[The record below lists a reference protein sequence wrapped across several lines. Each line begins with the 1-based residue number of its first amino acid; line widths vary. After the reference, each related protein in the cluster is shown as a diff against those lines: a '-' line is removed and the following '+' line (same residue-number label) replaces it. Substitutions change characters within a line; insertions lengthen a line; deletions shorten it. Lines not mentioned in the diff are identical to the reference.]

1 MRISRGR
8 KSSPYEV
15 RCLRCDVSFPV
26 ETKVCLHCG
35 GRTSNA
41 GALFEME
48 DPAELATGAGG
59 RSDTLSSSRTAEAS
73 TDQLRADKDAA
84 QEECEEN
91 CMARDAAVAAC
102 SAAVALASSTQWRV
116 EQLERGQEALQAAAS
131 RSREVAAAA
140 SRSAAAVGR
149 DVERL
154 TGEILNQIVPGL
166 RQARSALA
174 DASIAASDTPPGGSQ
189 TLDADAMQDALP
201 PPPSLPSVDDED
213 ARELDYAAAG
223 AADETQLGEPAPAD
237 DASAAADAGDE
248 TQDPLSPSPKKRG
261 SEETSDSPPPK
272 RARASQDTADSG
284 SPPEELNF

>member
-1 MRISRGR
+1 
-8 KSSPYEV
+8 
-15 RCLRCDVSFPV
+15 
-26 ETKVCLHCG
+26 
-35 GRTSNA
+35 
-41 GALFEME
+41 
-48 DPAELATGAGG
+48 
-59 RSDTLSSSRTAEAS
+59 
-73 TDQLRADKDAA
+73 
-84 QEECEEN
+84 
-91 CMARDAAVAAC
+91 MARDAAVAAC

-261 SEETSDSPPPK
+261 SEEHVGLAAAEAG
-272 RARASQDTADSG
+272 RARRSRPTTRRASPEPAFPCRRAESPDFPLPSLERSRRRRNTLYTGSTAEVAERQA
-284 SPPEELNF
+284 PPEQVGVDGMRGLVAEAAVGARRLERHVEEHARPLAVRLAGVEQPPII

>member
-1 MRISRGR
+1 MNALISTQVLER
-8 KSSPYEV
+8 KA
-15 RCLRCDVSFPV
+15 
-26 ETKVCLHCG
+26 KK
-35 GRTSNA
+35 
-41 GALFEME
+41 
-48 DPAELATGAGG
+48 AESRADEQKQRA
-59 RSDTLSSSRTAEAS
+59 DAAEAKSRTAEAS
-73 TDQLRADKDAA
+73 TDQLRADRTAA

-213 ARELDYAAAG
+213 ARELDYAADAVN
-223 AADETQLGEPAPAD
+223 DETQLGEPAPAD

-272 RARASQDTADSG
+272 RARASQDTAGSG